1 MDLLLLDAPV
11 SHVVL
16 GPVREPKKSPVSP
29 AGASVVSRP
38 ALRRRFT
45 GDIHRT
51 GPGQLNELESI

>member
-11 SHVVL
+11 NHVAL
-16 GPVREPKKSPVSP
+16 GPVRELKKSPVSP
-29 AGASVVSRP
+29 AGALVVSRP

-51 GPGQLNELESI
+51 GSGQLNELESI